1 MMLTPEE
8 LTALVSLLNRTPMT
22 PGERLW
28 AQSIIVRLEQHEQ
41 SNTKLAQTHAERA
54 AQQGDEVET

>member
-28 AQSIIVRLEQHEQ
+28 VQGLVNRLQLMVEPDEQDDDG
-41 SNTKLAQTHAERA
+41 
-54 AQQGDEVET
+54 GDSD

>member
-8 LTALVSLLNRTPMT
+8 LTVLVSLLNRTPMT

-28 AQSIIVRLEQHEQ
+28 VQGLVNRLQLMVEPDEQDDDG
-41 SNTKLAQTHAERA
+41 
-54 AQQGDEVET
+54 GDSD

>member
-41 SNTKLAQTHAERA
+41 SNTSPVTSANAP
-54 AQQGDEVET
+54 DD